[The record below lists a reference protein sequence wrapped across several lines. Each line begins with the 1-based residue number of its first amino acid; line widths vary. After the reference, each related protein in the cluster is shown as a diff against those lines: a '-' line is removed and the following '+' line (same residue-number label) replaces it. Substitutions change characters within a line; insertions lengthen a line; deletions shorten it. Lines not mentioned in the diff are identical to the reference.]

1 MSWDWHVLGTSSCS
15 ECVPLCVSLCL
26 WSRDFRGNAGINC
39 TNWVRMTPRL
49 IKSRV
54 GDHKTMSEHS
64 SCTQGSF
71 CYVSLCCQ
79 REGVQPIV
87 GGPPQEKK
95 GRNSDKVKFA
105 VWLGPECQVPILPE
119 PIWKRYHCCLVRH
132 GSRGRLC
139 LMPVARRSPKKKAS
153 DCVKDVV
160 RSHGDFVRFLSGQC
174 WDSEKCP
181 DLSLI
186 QVCQFQ
192 VLLLRFPL

>member
-15 ECVPLCVSLCL
+15 ECAPLCVSLCL

-87 GGPPQEKK
+87 GGPPPGKK
-95 GRNSDKVKFA
+95 RAEIPTRSSLLCGWGQSAKFRSCQSPFGSA
-105 VWLGPECQVPILPE
+105 TIVASCDMVAEVDSASCQLPTGARKRKPQTVSRMLSAAMVTLSSFCLASVGP
-119 PIWKRYHCCLVRH
+119 
-132 GSRGRLC
+132 
-139 LMPVARRSPKKKAS
+139 AR
-153 DCVKDVV
+153 CVQI
-160 RSHGDFVRFLSGQC
+160 SG
-174 WDSEKCP
+174 
-181 DLSLI
+181 
-186 QVCQFQ
+186 
-192 VLLLRFPL
+192 